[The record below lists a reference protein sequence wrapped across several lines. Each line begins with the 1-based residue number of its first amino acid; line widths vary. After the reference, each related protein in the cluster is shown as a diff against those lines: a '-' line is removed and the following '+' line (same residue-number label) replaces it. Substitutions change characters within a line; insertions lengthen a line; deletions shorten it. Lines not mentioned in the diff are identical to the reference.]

1 MRDVSRTFLDDSRA
15 FLTQDYMPKI
25 ERCMSRLTEE
35 QVWSKSD
42 GASNSIGHLLLHLA
56 GSTRYWAIE
65 VIGGSSIGRIR
76 QREFEPP
83 ATVPPDRLMSDLR
96 AVVEEVDRLLA
107 ELPVAVLLDERAVRE
122 QRATVLWCVYHIVEH
137 FSMHT
142 GQIISMTKALVGDLS
157 SQEPHSGASRGTSP

>member
-1 MRDVSRTFLDDSRA
+1 MSDVSRAFLSDSRG

-25 ERCMSRLTEE
+25 ERCMSQLTEE
-35 QVWSKSD
+35 QVWFRSD
-42 GASNSIGHLLLHLA
+42 ETSNSIGHLLLHLA

-76 QREFEPP
+76 QQEFVPP
-83 ATVPPDRLMSDLR
+83 ATVAPDRLMADLR

-107 ELPVAVLLDERAVRE
+107 ELPAVVLLDERKARE
-122 QRATVLWCVYHIVEH
+122 ERATVLWCVYHIVEH

-142 GQIISMTKALVGDLS
+142 GQIISMTKALVGNVS
-157 SQEPHSGASRGTSP
+157 SRESHPIQGA

>member
-1 MRDVSRTFLDDSRA
+1 
-15 FLTQDYMPKI
+15 MPKI
-25 ERCMSRLTEE
+25 ERCMSQLTDE
-35 QVWSKSD
+35 QVWFRSD
-42 GASNSIGHLLLHLA
+42 ETSNSIGHLLLHLA

-83 ATVPPDRLMSDLR
+83 ASVPSDRLMADLR
-96 AVVEEVDRLLA
+96 AVVDEVDRLLA
-107 ELPVAVLLDERAVRE
+107 ELPVAVLLDERTSKG
-122 QRATVLWCVYHIVEH
+122 QQATVLWCVYHIVEH

-157 SQEPHSGASRGTSP
+157 SRESHPVQGA